1 MADSKELRL
10 FKIIEQLK
18 RLENPFVIEKICFPE
33 QIAFIRDPA
42 RFKTAC
48 CGGRAGKTVA
58 DAVYLHEA
66 AMSKPRGVA
75 LYITLSRSNAKKL
88 VWPELVRINREYNLG
103 GIVNESDLSIKH
115 KNDTFIYVSGASH
128 TDEIEKFRGL
138 PLIICIIDEVQS
150 FKSFIKALIDDV
162 VSKRLFDFG
171 GTLALTGT
179 PGPVPSGYFFDA
191 CHNPAYAHFH
201 WTMFQ
206 NPWIASKSGK
216 THQELLDE
224 ELARKGV
231 TIDDPSIQREVFGKW
246 VLHIDALVFKYN
258 KEINDYPSIP
268 SGKYN
273 YILGIDVGFDDSDA
287 LAVIGWT
294 DIDKTTYLF
303 EEMVTAKQGIT
314 ELVVQIETL
323 RKKYDISK
331 IVMDM
336 GGLGKKIGEEI
347 SRRYQI
353 PVMPA
358 EKTRKFETIE
368 LFNDSLRTGKFKAKS
383 DSIFA
388 SDAML
393 VEWDK
398 DKSSPD
404 RMVVSDKFHS
414 DICDAV
420 LYAWRESYSFTSESL
435 VTKPKWGTPEWS
447 IAERQRMEEEAEEY
461 FKRMEVS
468 SNTDPLIGDR

>member
-1 MADSKELRL
+1 MAESTELQL
-10 FKIIEQLK
+10 FKVLEALK
-18 RLENPFVIEKICFPE
+18 RFDNPFTIANACFDKQIE
-33 QIAFIRDPA
+33 FITHPA

-58 DAVYLHEA
+58 DAVYLHHA
-66 AMSKPRGVA
+66 ALSKPGGVA

-88 VWPELVRINREYNLG
+88 IWPELLRINREFNLG
-103 GIVNESDLSIKH
+103 GKVNEADLSIKH
-115 KNDTFIYVSGASH
+115 TNNTFIYASGASH

-150 FKSFIKALIDDV
+150 FKSFIKSLIDDV

-201 WTMFQ
+201 WTMFD
-206 NPWIASKSGK
+206 NPWISKKSDK

-231 TIDDPSIQREVFGKW
+231 TIEDPSIQREVFGKW
-246 VLHIDALVFKYN
+246 VLHIEALVFKY
-258 KEINDYPSIP
+258 KKAINDYQSIP

-294 DIDKTTYLF
+294 DTERTTYLF
-303 EEMVTAKQGIT
+303 EEVVTAKQGIT
-314 ELVVQIETL
+314 ELVTQIEAL
-323 RKKYDISK
+323 QKKYDISK

-336 GGLGKKIGEEI
+336 GGLGKKIAEEI
-347 SRRYQI
+347 IRRYKI
-353 PVMPA
+353 PVMAA
-358 EKTRKFETIE
+358 EKSRKFENIE
-368 LFNDSLRTGKFKAKS
+368 LFNDDLRTGRFKAQP
-383 DSIFA
+383 DSNFA
-388 SDAML
+388 SDCML
-393 VEWDK
+393 MEWDK
-398 DKSSPD
+398 DKSTPD

-420 LYAWRESYSFTSESL
+420 LYAWRESYAFTSEAL
-435 VTKPKWGTPEWS
+435 TPKHKWGTKAWADEE
-447 IAERQRMEEEAEEY
+447 AERMEEDAMEY
-461 FKRMEVS
+461 FKRQEQDINGHS
-468 SNTDPLIGDR
+468 LIGE